1 MASISSTAPGV
12 SRYRLVQTV
21 TSNEITHD
29 FQAAKIPTSPEW
41 NPLVVVPVVASF
53 VAWFSLESYKRRS
66 HSRLL
71 SDSNCICDTVNF
83 QNEKGGA
90 NLPSGKGSSSLKVPG
105 HSQSAKR
112 SKSLRRWIIQMTAM
126 LLFMWPVVWLCY
138 LLVSPSSALLEV
150 FQVYHPL
157 SAKAL
162 NESLCNESV
171 LLMNHVFGFSYA
183 HPFVGELFDSNG
195 VYRDADIDFLGFY
208 KPPSCNFDTVRVNLT
223 VTSRGRQFD
232 RLGHMYLGDVEIF
245 RSSTAE
251 PTTNGIVWSYIK
263 DMSQY
268 NVLWKEHQKIIFEL
282 GNLVNDIY
290 TGSFNV
296 TVMAYF
302 SHEENV
308 KTADIV
314 LPISAQKSARNSSSA
329 FNVPSQ
335 EAKVSYKLNPQVSRA
350 IVSVSACGQST
361 EEFWWSNVFSSDTD
375 TFDNGLDELY
385 GYSPFREIQLY
396 IDGTLAGV
404 VWPFPII
411 FTGGVSPGFWRPI
424 VGTDAFDLR
433 APEIDITPFLP
444 LLTDGFYHSFE
455 FKVVG
460 LDVSDN
466 GTATISSI
474 IGPYWVVSGNI
485 FLYLSDNSVAQPPIY
500 ATPSQEP
507 EIIAPAPTFTITR
520 ELEQNST
527 GGNVSLEYLVVAE
540 RDITIKSSGFLW
552 KQSLSFSNT
561 GLFNQQ
567 GRIQKTL
574 QHTSGSA
581 LSGYFGDENSIN
593 ELSFEYPL
601 FVNTAYRDINGG
613 LAIDAWMRRGLE
625 INSSGMPGI
634 STYTLTSGPL
644 HLHTAQWG
652 KPSYRS
658 AADNRNSTSFGD
670 TSDIFE
676 SDAGGVVYQRFVH
689 AINGSIVSDKG
700 NRIED

>member
-1 MASISSTAPGV
+1 
-12 SRYRLVQTV
+12 
-21 TSNEITHD
+21 
-29 FQAAKIPTSPEW
+29 
-41 NPLVVVPVVASF
+41 
-53 VAWFSLESYKRRS
+53 
-66 HSRLL
+66 
-71 SDSNCICDTVNF
+71 
-83 QNEKGGA
+83 
-90 NLPSGKGSSSLKVPG
+90 
-105 HSQSAKR
+105 
-112 SKSLRRWIIQMTAM
+112 M
-126 LLFMWPVVWLCY
+126 LLVMWPVVWLCY
-138 LLVSPSSALLEV
+138 LLVLPSSALLEV
-150 FQVYHPL
+150 SQVYHPL

-171 LLMNHVFGFSYA
+171 LLMNHVFGFSYG
-183 HPFVGELFDSNG
+183 HPFV
-195 VYRDADIDFLGFY
+195 GFY
-208 KPPSCNFDTVRVNLT
+208 KPPSCSFDTVRVNLT

-232 RLGHMYLGDVEIF
+232 RLGHMYLGDIEIF
-245 RSSTAE
+245 RTSTAE
-251 PTTNGIVWSYIK
+251 PTTNGVVWSYIK

-485 FLYLSDNSVAQPPIY
+485 FLYLSNNSVAQPPIY

-527 GGNVSLEYLVVAE
+527 GGNVSLKYSVVAE

-601 FVNTAYRDINGG
+601 LVNTAYRDINGG

-652 KPSYRS
+652 KSSYRS
-658 AADNRNSTSFGD
+658 AAGNRNSTSFGD